1 MQTIYFEFKCKI
13 GLSNVLDVYIIDD
26 QHIYNIGN
34 QGNNTSLQ
42 LQEELFQAPN
52 L

>member
-13 GLSNVLDVYIIDD
+13 GLSNVLDVHIIDD

-34 QGNNTSLQ
+34 QGNNTFPTITRRTFVST
-42 LQEELFQAPN
+42 
-52 L
+52 